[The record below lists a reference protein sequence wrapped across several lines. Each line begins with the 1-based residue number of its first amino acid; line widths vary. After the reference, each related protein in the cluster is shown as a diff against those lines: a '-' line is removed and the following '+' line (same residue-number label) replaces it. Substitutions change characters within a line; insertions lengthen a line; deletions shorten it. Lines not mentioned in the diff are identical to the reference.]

1 MHDHVNVEQQKR
13 FQRWRFYPVD
23 AEGVVNVAY
32 HDEPMMLDK
41 NVFFEDSNNFV
52 WKIVLSRCDSS
63 IYIDN
68 L

>member
-1 MHDHVNVEQQKR
+1 MHDHANVEQQKR
-13 FQRWRFYPVD
+13 LQRWRFYPVD

-41 NVFFEDSNNFV
+41 NVFFDDSNKFALMS
-52 WKIVLSRCDSS
+52 KYYL
-63 IYIDN
+63 YYMTLFN